1 MISDYVF
8 YFSMCVCMYVVFE
21 HMYINVMALSAFLL

>member
-1 MISDYVF
+1 MMVDYVF

-21 HMYINVMALSAFLL
+21 HICINTMALSAFLL